1 MNRINHN
8 NYREWVERFLDAET
22 TVAEER
28 ELYAYFSRTDLP
40 EEANKYRRMFGW
52 YGQLPTQSTA
62 DTTAGTHR
70 VRILPLRPWQW
81 AGVAAMIALL
91 FTIGLSLR
99 HTTPTDEDDDYI
111 YASYVILD
119 GRKITDPEVVNAEL
133 DRVESRI
140 NGYADAFDKSMDRYN
155 NPDLPIETDNPELR
169 NFIETS
175 LKF

>member
-22 TVAEER
+22 TVTEER
-28 ELYAYFSRTDLP
+28 ELYAYFSRPDLP

-52 YGQLPTQSTA
+52 YEQLPAQSSA
-62 DTTAGTHR
+62 DTTAATNR

-99 HTTPTDEDDDYI
+99 HTTATGDADDYI
-111 YASYVILD
+111 YASYVIVD

-133 DRVESRI
+133 ARIESRI
-140 NGYADAFDKSMDRYN
+140 NSYADAFDQSMDRYDH
-155 NPDLPIETDNPELR
+155 PDISIDTDNPELR